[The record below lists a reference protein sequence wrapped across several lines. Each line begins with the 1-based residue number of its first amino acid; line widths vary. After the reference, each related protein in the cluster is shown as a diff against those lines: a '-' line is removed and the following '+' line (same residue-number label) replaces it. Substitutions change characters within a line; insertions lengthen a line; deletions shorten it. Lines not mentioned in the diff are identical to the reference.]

1 MCLHSALAFVPVSC
15 PLPLPHRKAKSWL
28 CQSLWSDLSACP
40 RHLGSGGAADQ
51 DKNGENTGLKPGGL
65 GFKFHLCHIFRRS
78 CPDSRLGLGTQRLQ
92 PESRGLS
99 LLLSRGG
106 QVPRP
111 DLPRAERVF
120 LPRHGGMGCCWEP
133 AALSPGE
140 PSFRSPSQ
148 TQVAPVPHSLPHTG
162 LKLIFKALDMCQMS
176 PPLRGDD
183 TSPC

>member
-120 LPRHGGMGCCWEP
+120 LPRHGGW
-133 AALSPGE
+133 AAAGSQQPSVPGSPVSEAQVRLRWLLFPILSH
-140 PSFRSPSQ
+140 
-148 TQVAPVPHSLPHTG
+148 TQV
-162 LKLIFKALDMCQMS
+162 
-176 PPLRGDD
+176 
-183 TSPC
+183 